1 VKDDRLKGTRL
12 TATAAL
18 ALLLFNFPFLAVFD
32 LDTLV
37 FGVPVLWAYL
47 FIVWGAVIAFAAW
60 VARS

>member
-1 VKDDRLKGTRL
+1 V
-12 TATAAL
+12 AAL

-47 FIVWGAVIAFAAW
+47 FIVWGAVIALAAW

>member
-1 VKDDRLKGTRL
+1 MSNDRLQGARL
-12 TATAAL
+12 IAVSAL
-18 ALLLFNFPFLAVFD
+18 ALLLFNFPFLAIFD

-47 FIVWGAVIAFAAW
+47 FIVWGAVIALAAW